1 VVLTGGQGTGYRAGL
16 SGAGHRDG
24 RVRLCQVVDL
34 ALQLPDLVFQVAL
47 ALLGGVEPVFEELG
61 LSGCV
66 PPGALLTVGA
76 RTLNC
81 VLGVAAGDAVAGGA
95 EFGFPGG
102 DAVVTAAVDV
112 AALLCVVGIATVGA
126 VGSTRA

>member
-1 VVLTGGQGTGYRAGL
+1 WPLPL
-16 SGAGHRDG
+16 SGLLGSRP
-24 RVRLCQVVDL
+24 CQVVDL

-81 VLGVAAGDAVAGGA
+81 VLGVAVGDAVAGGA
-95 EFGFPGG
+95 EFGFQGG
-102 DAVVTAAVDV
+102 DAVLTAAVDH
-112 AALLCVVGIATVGA
+112 
-126 VGSTRA
+126 